1 MNVSW
6 LKKFILY
13 FVIER
18 ATSKTITTMFCNSE
32 CRFLCWQSSNCLQIQ
47 GTSDCIQEKL
57 KISGKKLTWTHVIQ
71 ILGLTLYQLQPV
83 T

>member
-6 LKKFILY
+6 LKKFILD

-47 GTSDCIQEKL
+47 GTRKVKNL
-57 KISGKKLTWTHVIQ
+57 GKKLTWTHVIQ
-71 ILGLTLYQLQPV
+71 ILGLTLYQLQ
-83 T
+83 TFGFF